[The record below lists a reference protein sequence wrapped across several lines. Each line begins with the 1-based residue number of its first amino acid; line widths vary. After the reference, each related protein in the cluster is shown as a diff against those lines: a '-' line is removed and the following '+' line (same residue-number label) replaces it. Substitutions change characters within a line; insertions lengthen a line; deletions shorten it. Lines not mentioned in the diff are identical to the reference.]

1 MVAEEVKLLRNLVA
15 RRFFLRA
22 ACSHSL
28 PVKVVCL
35 GLLTVVLL
43 VKFWQPC
50 FVVKL
55 LAVSPKLRVK
65 SWSTWNLCEV
75 GEPKTGGECGGTVK
89 RWSHSNLTSVIR
101 PGGR

>member
-28 PVKVVCL
+28 MTNQSSWSQEREVKDLPVKVVCL

-43 VKFWQPC
+43 VEFWQPC
-50 FVVKL
+50 TVHPRLETFDL
-55 LAVSPKLRVK
+55 LKVFSPA
-65 SWSTWNLCEV
+65 S
-75 GEPKTGGECGGTVK
+75 
-89 RWSHSNLTSVIR
+89 
-101 PGGR
+101 